1 MCCFGLHNQYQMCLL
16 VINPAASTTWTQL
29 IPSQYVPRRTVCVQP
44 WHWTGWSLR
53 SRGRRWQTPPGVPT
67 QHWLSCSRC
76 RVLTGR
82 AGCPLQRETEKG
94 KVKGKYILAQFS
106 ATKQIMMI
114 SEEKYSSFYFIR
126 KKDELHIC
134 KSMISTTLYEFG
146 SENRYILFQNIA
158 TNKLLLN
165 CN

>member
-1 MCCFGLHNQYQMCLL
+1 
-16 VINPAASTTWTQL
+16 
-29 IPSQYVPRRTVCVQP
+29 
-44 WHWTGWSLR
+44 
-53 SRGRRWQTPPGVPT
+53 
-67 QHWLSCSRC
+67 
-76 RVLTGR
+76 
-82 AGCPLQRETEKG
+82 
-94 KVKGKYILAQFS
+94 
-106 ATKQIMMI
+106 MMI